1 MEDRGSLSTPGRSTA
16 APARFILRP
25 GACIDVPPAFPSPH
39 MKASDSEPAEAL
51 RRAQQ
56 ALTAGDVVVA
66 RRLARKALDSDPRE
80 KEALEARD
88 ILARTDVAWPLLVY
102 GAVAALCFLALVLVA
117 VLRSGPA

>member
-1 MEDRGSLSTPGRSTA
+1 
-16 APARFILRP
+16 
-25 GACIDVPPAFPSPH
+25 
-39 MKASDSEPAEAL
+39 MKASDSEPVEAL

-66 RRLARKALDSDPRE
+66 RRLARKALESDPRE

-102 GAVAALCFLALVLVA
+102 GAVAAVCFLALVLVA